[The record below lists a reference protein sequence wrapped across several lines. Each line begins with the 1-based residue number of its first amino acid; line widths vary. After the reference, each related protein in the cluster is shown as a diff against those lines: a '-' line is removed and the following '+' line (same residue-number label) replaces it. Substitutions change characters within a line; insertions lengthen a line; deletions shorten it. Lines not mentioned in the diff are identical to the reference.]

1 MDILLKYINQM
12 QESPKELINE
22 LDVLA
27 KQHYQLLN
35 KYYEKNQEYVK
46 EIYLKVEEIS
56 RFFKMNKLITQ
67 SEEIQNRIAF
77 LNQEMKTLDNL
88 FSPIK
93 TNK

>member
-1 MDILLKYINQM
+1 MIHNLSGVLVSLEEIKSQLSLLTTK
-12 QESPKELINE
+12 
-22 LDVLA
+22 
-27 KQHYQLLN
+27 
-35 KYYEKNQEYVK
+35 KNQEYVK

-77 LNQEMKTLDNL
+77 LNQEMKILDNL

>member
-1 MDILLKYINQM
+1 MIHNLSGVLVSLEEIKSQLSLLTTK
-12 QESPKELINE
+12 
-22 LDVLA
+22 
-27 KQHYQLLN
+27 
-35 KYYEKNQEYVK
+35 KNQEYVK

-88 FSPIK
+88 FSPTKNKIK
-93 TNK
+93 

>member
-1 MDILLKYINQM
+1 MIHNLSGVLVSLEEIKSQLSLLTTK
-12 QESPKELINE
+12 
-22 LDVLA
+22 
-27 KQHYQLLN
+27 
-35 KYYEKNQEYVK
+35 KNQEYVK

-67 SEEIQNRIAF
+67 SEEIQNRITF
-77 LNQEMKTLDNL
+77 LNQEMKTLDQL

>member
-1 MDILLKYINQM
+1 MIHNISGVLVSLEEIKSQLSLLTTK
-12 QESPKELINE
+12 
-22 LDVLA
+22 
-27 KQHYQLLN
+27 
-35 KYYEKNQEYVK
+35 KNQEYVK

-77 LNQEMKTLDNL
+77 LNQEMKTLDQL

>member
-1 MDILLKYINQM
+1 MIHNISGVLVSLEEIKSQLSLLTTK
-12 QESPKELINE
+12 
-22 LDVLA
+22 
-27 KQHYQLLN
+27 
-35 KYYEKNQEYVK
+35 KNQEYVK

-77 LNQEMKTLDNL
+77 LNQEMKILDNL